1 MNIAL
6 PALIVFLLVIPGFI
20 ARSQLKLVESQS
32 IDYSPFGRVVA
43 QALIW
48 AIALHAIWIFLLG
61 LRGAGIFADFEER
74 ELAPEVLLGL
84 LASNAP
90 AQTTS
95 IQHLS
100 SQWKEVSLYFLSMY
114 LTAFLLPLLIRW
126 VVIQLRLDRK
136 GCITA
141 PLFRF
146 PTPWYYL
153 FKGADFSKQDKPDL
167 VYVSAVVSIAGSA
180 YLYVGLLYDW
190 QFDKDG
196 ALSWLTLEDVSRRPL
211 SADKNVELSLVA
223 REGVVQ
229 KASVEDAG
237 VQEAQEQGAL
247 DVEKGTVEAEPQAK
261 DVSSAD
267 GASVGAS
274 SSNGTDRF
282 YKIDGHRFILPYE
295 QVSSLNILYVK
306 FSELTIEQ

>member
-48 AIALHAIWIFLLG
+48 AIALHIAWIYLMG
-61 LRGAGIFADFEER
+61 LRGVGLFSSFEER

-84 LASNAP
+84 LASNAS
-90 AQTTS
+90 AQTSS

-100 SQWKEVSLYFLSMY
+100 AQWKEVSFYFLSLY
-114 LTAFLLPLLIRW
+114 ITAFLLPL
-126 VVIQLRLDRK
+126 VVRRLVISFRLDRRD
-136 GCITA
+136 CLTA

-153 FKGADFSKQDKPDL
+153 FKGADFSKSDKPDL

-196 ALSWLTLEDVSRRPL
+196 ALNWLTLEDVSRRPL
-211 SADKNVELSLVA
+211 SADKAVEPVLGS
-223 REGVVQ
+223 EGL
-229 KASVEDAG
+229 
-237 VQEAQEQGAL
+237 QE
-247 DVEKGTVEAEPQAK
+247 VEAEAEAEAENDFESDAALQ
-261 DVSSAD
+261 DVQPNAEARSVAAASAQD
-267 GASVGAS
+267 V
-274 SSNGTDRF
+274 DRF
-282 YKIDGHRFILPYE
+282 YKIDGHRFILPFE
-295 QVSSLNILYVK
+295 QVSSLNILYVRL
-306 FSELTIEQ
+306 SDVTE